1 MDQMDMEKVDV
12 RLGQRKVAKI
22 HQSFLIAYGGFILF
36 TIGLTFTMWVA
47 DFWAKL
53 FALISQV

>member
-1 MDQMDMEKVDV
+1 MDQIDIERVNV

-22 HQSFLIAYGGFILF
+22 HQSFLFVYGGFILL

-47 DFWAKL
+47 DFWDRL
-53 FALISQV
+53 FSLISQA